1 MKKLEGHTKIKT
13 AIEITKFAPENGL
26 NLDSIV
32 TLISQKKYNEFPGSM
47 AFKDTIPLPFTL
59 QMVFRKVDDRNYQV
73 LRHFTF
79 SGKMDSRLLKAAV
92 TGDLYILEY
101 GKNFRTGTLGLQLL
115 LEKIGHS
122 AIIAFEFEPKKVA
135 KTKEKCALEQG
146 FDYIKTQGPKSNMA
160 NRQTEWAEIE
170 IHREDSPIFGWTAG
184 LVKESL
190 RGYANSNIFVEPT
203 YNFFLTIYDL
213 RSWFLEEVLFPLI
226 RDMKT
231 KTLVMLGKAGAG
243 KTPAA
248 QAIAMAFAEYWI
260 LKANEGNDAR
270 PSFRLS
276 NSLENLRGEPGL
288 RTRPD
293 ILDDSDMSNIPLPK
307 VKAFLDSSLTET
319 FTVERWT
326 TTKFVL
332 DQLRIICDNR
342 VHAEA
347 EEGIKIGQDTIPF
360 HVDLSH

>member
-1 MKKLEGHTKIKT
+1 
-13 AIEITKFAPENGL
+13 
-26 NLDSIV
+26 
-32 TLISQKKYNEFPGSM
+32 
-47 AFKDTIPLPFTL
+47 
-59 QMVFRKVDDRNYQV
+59 
-73 LRHFTF
+73 
-79 SGKMDSRLLKAAV
+79 V
-92 TGDLYILEY
+92 TGDLYIIEY

-332 DQLRIICDNR
+332 NQLRIICDNR